1 MSTMPSAMARTL
13 ARQLARAL
21 AGAMRGAPA
30 PAPLYSRAPRIANA
44 AAPPSVSTL
53 ASPSLPSYSPSSL
66 LPARRTLCT
75 LFRPP
80 SPRRALLAR
89 AFASSALLSLHATTP
104 SSSSSPSASS
114 TFAGIVSPNSSS
126 STSTTMSTVHK
137 VIIVGSGPAAHTA
150 AIYTGRANLNPV
162 MYEGFMA
169 GGIAA
174 GGQLTTTTEIEN
186 FPGWPTG
193 IQGSELMDRMRQQSE
208 HCGATIIT
216 ETIEKVDFSERPF
229 KLWPEGASEPVLA
242 ESVIIATGATA
253 KRMHMPGEDTYW
265 NAGMSACAVC
275 DGPAPIFRNKP
286 LAVVGG
292 GDSAVEE
299 ATHLTK
305 YGSKV
310 YLIVRRDKL
319 RASKVMA
326 HRAFTNPKI
335 EILWNR
341 IPVAAKG
348 NGRLLETIVLK
359 STIPGEEDTEIDLP
373 VNGFFYAIGHKPNV
387 DWLKVADAQ
396 ADGAKYQVETDQ
408 DGYVVVPPGTTQ
420 TSVEGVFAC
429 GDVADKKYRQA
440 ITAAGSGC
448 AAALDCE
455 RWLEAQE

>member
-1 MSTMPSAMARTL
+1 MSTTPMAMARTL
-13 ARQLARAL
+13 ARQLARAP
-21 AGAMRGAPA
+21 AGTMRGASA
-30 PAPLYSRAPRIANA
+30 PAPLYNRAPRIADP
-44 AAPPSVSTL
+44 AAPPSVPTL
-53 ASPSLPSYSPSSL
+53 ASPSLSYYSPL

-75 LFRPP
+75 LSRPLL
-80 SPRRALLAR
+80 PRRALLAR

-104 SSSSSPSASS
+104 YSSSSPSAPS
-114 TFAGIVSPNSSS
+114 TFAGIVPPNSSS
-126 STSTTMSTVHK
+126 SASTMSTVRK

-216 ETIEKVDFSERPF
+216 ETIEKVDFSARPF
-229 KLWPEGASEPVLA
+229 KLWPEGAAEPVLA

-359 STIPGEEDTEIDLP
+359 STIPGEEATEIDLP